1 MISSP
6 SEQRQRQ
13 SARRRQRERGVE
25 QVWERFRFSFVLCSI
40 LPDGSGGFK
49 DVEVLQ
55 DVGDRHQPHGTKE
68 PEADPCPV
76 QVYGDKGGRD
86 GEVVHKRVEL
96 QHEPDL
102 V

>member
-49 DVEVLQ
+49 DVEVLE
-55 DVGDRHQPHGTKE
+55 DVGDRHEPHGTKE

-76 QVYGDKGGRD
+76 QVDGDKGGWD